1 MSFLDFPSSPWA
13 ILGIFAIAYALNSRK
28 RTKLPLPPGPPKLP
42 FIGNLLDIP
51 PGFEWETYMEWSKKY
66 DSDIIHLNAVGTSM
80 IVLSS
85 AEAIND
91 LLEKRSSTYSDRS
104 PLLMV
109 NELMGWDFALG
120 LMRYGEKWRA
130 HRRMFHNSF
139 NQGAAQN
146 FHPKELVVAHRVLQR
161 LVQDPE
167 HFMEHFRQY
176 ATFFSTTD
184 TTADDEQT
192 GWRTNHEHNIWNR
205 YTSFQGS
212 YISLAEKAM
221 HGLSVAV
228 VPGRFLVDFFPF
240 LKYVPAWVPGA
251 TFKRLANEWKECNLN
266 MINKPFE
273 EVKRNMASGTAPWSF
288 VSSSLQN
295 SDEVLDP
302 KTHEIIVKGTAGAMY
317 SGGSDTTV
325 ASMGSFIFAMLSN
338 PDAQKKAQ
346 EEIDSVVRPGHLP
359 DFSDQESLPYV
370 CALVKEILRWI
381 PVTPFSIPHYIPVED
396 EYKGYRIP
404 AGSVVVGNT
413 WAIFR
418 DEAAYPDAHL
428 FKPERFLLNGKLN
441 PEIRDP
447 EAFAFGYGR
456 RICPGRHMAID
467 SVWITI
473 VSILATLDITRVE
486 GDTSVIGPK
495 DNYFPGMVLM
505 PQSLKCSIKPRSRA
519 AEALINSAL

>member
-13 ILGIFAIAYALNSRK
+13 ILGIFAIAYAFNSRK

-42 FIGNLLDIP
+42 FIGNLLHMP
-51 PGFEWETYMEWSKKY
+51 RRFEWETYMEWSKRY
-66 DSDIIHLNAVGTSM
+66 DSDIIHLTAVGTSI

-91 LLEKRSSTYSDRS
+91 LLEKRSSIYSDRS
-104 PLLMV
+104 PLPMV
-109 NELMGWDFALG
+109 NELMGWDFSLG
-120 LMRYGEKWRA
+120 TMRYGEKWLVLRV

-139 NQGAAQN
+139 NTGATQR
-146 FHPKELVVAHRVLQR
+146 FHPKEQLVAHRVLQR

-167 HFMEHFRQY
+167 HFMDHFRQLAGELIISITY
-176 ATFFSTTD
+176 GIDVLPSND
-184 TTADDEQT
+184 P
-192 GWRTNHEHNIWNR
+192 
-205 YTSFQGS
+205 

-221 HGLSVAV
+221 HGLSVAIA
-228 VPGRFLVDFFPF
+228 PGRFLVDSMPF
-240 LKYVPAWVPGA
+240 LRYVPAWFPGA

-288 VSSSLQN
+288 VSNNLQN

-302 KTHEIIVKGTAGAMY
+302 ETHEIIVKATAGAMY

-325 ASMGSFIFAMLSN
+325 AAMGSFIFAMLSN
-338 PDAQKKAQ
+338 PDAQKEAQ

-359 DFSDQESLPYV
+359 DFSDQEALPYV
-370 CALVKEILRWI
+370 CALVKEVLRWI
-381 PVTPFSIPHYIPVED
+381 PVGPISIHYIPVED

-404 AGSVVVGNT
+404 AGSVVIGNT
-413 WAIFR
+413 WSIFR

-428 FKPERFLLNGKLN
+428 FKPERFLLNGKPN
-441 PEIRDP
+441 PDIRDP

-473 VSILATLDITRVE
+473 AYMLATLDITWAE
-486 GDTSVIGPK
+486 GDTSVIRPK
-495 DNYFPGMVLM
+495 ENYVPGLVLM
-505 PQSLKCSIKPRSRA
+505 PQSLKCCIKPRSRA

>member
-1 MSFLDFPSSPWA
+1 MSFLDFFSSPWA
-13 ILGIFAIAYALNSRK
+13 ILGIFAIAYAFNSRK

-42 FIGNLLDIP
+42 FIGNLLDMP
-51 PGFEWETYMEWSKKY
+51 RRFEWETYMEWSKRY
-66 DSDIIHLNAVGTSM
+66 DSDIIHLTAVGTSI

-91 LLEKRSSTYSDRS
+91 LLEKRSSIYSDRS
-104 PLLMV
+104 PLPMV
-109 NELMGWDFALG
+109 NELMGWDFSLG
-120 LMRYGEKWRA
+120 TMRYGEKWLVFFTFFPTPIAYTIHRRRV

-139 NQGAAQN
+139 NTGATQR
-146 FHPKELVVAHRVLQR
+146 FHPKEQLVAHRVLQR

-167 HFMEHFRQY
+167 HFMDHFRQLAGELIMSITY
-176 ATFFSTTD
+176 GIDVLPSND
-184 TTADDEQT
+184 P
-192 GWRTNHEHNIWNR
+192 
-205 YTSFQGS
+205 

-221 HGLSVAV
+221 HGLSVAIA
-228 VPGRFLVDFFPF
+228 PGRFLVDSMPF
-240 LKYVPAWVPGA
+240 LRYVPAWFP
-251 TFKRLANEWKECNLN
+251 
-266 MINKPFE
+266 

-288 VSSSLQN
+288 VSNNLQN

-302 KTHEIIVKGTAGAMY
+302 ETHEIIVKATAGAMY

-325 ASMGSFIFAMLSN
+325 AAMGSFIFAMLSN

-359 DFSDQESLPYV
+359 DFSDQEALPYV
-370 CALVKEILRWI
+370 CALVKEVLRWI
-381 PVTPFSIPHYIPVED
+381 PVGPISIHYIPVED

-404 AGSVVVGNT
+404 AGSVVIGNT
-413 WAIFR
+413 WSIFR

-428 FKPERFLLNGKLN
+428 FKPERFLLNGKPN

-473 VSILATLDITRVE
+473 AYMLATLDITRAK
-486 GDTSVIGPK
+486 GDTSVIRPK
-495 DNYFPGMVLM
+495 EKLRSRTGAPSM
-505 PQSLKCSIKPRSRA
+505 PQSLKCCIKPRSRA